1 MIAEKVQDDETADKK
16 AAGLVKSLLAE
27 VNGALKREKDWRK
40 SAHEAVKIYEAGKA
54 EENSYN
60 ILYSNTDTL
69 LPALYNSLPRPSVD
83 RRFKDT
89 DPMGL
94 IASKITERTLE
105 YLLDT
110 DLGNQETFDDGMAD
124 SVLAALVPGRA
135 QVWVKYD
142 ATLVDKPLS
151 MPQEAIEEG
160 EPGEALEHET
170 KTYEAVEGETVCT
183 EFVPWD
189 RFLHGYGKRWAD
201 VPWVGRMHVMTK
213 EEVEDNFGQE
223 IAAKVE
229 FTTSVVDEED
239 NGQGDDAKERATS
252 EAKFATI
259 YEIWHKRSKKVF
271 FISSAFP
278 DAPLKVVDDPLKLS
292 GFFPCPKPLMF
303 VKKVS
308 TLTPSTLY
316 STYAAQAKE
325 LDRVSTRINKIV
337 VALKVRGMY
346 DATVEGLDKVLQA
359 DDNQLIPAENVAA
372 MQQGQTIEK
381 ALWLVPIDKLINVL
395 QQLYA
400 QRQQV
405 KQVIFEIT
413 GIADIMR
420 GSSQASETLGAQ
432 QIKNQ
437 WGTLRLKRSQREVQR
452 FARDILRLMA
462 EVAVTKLSPE
472 TLKKMTGLPIPLAAE
487 KEQAKQVMQQIQAQ
501 PQPPQMPGQP
511 PAPPPQIPPEI
522 QTAASLPS
530 WEEILA
536 LLQDDI
542 QRSYRIDIE
551 TNSTVDL
558 DATEDKQDISELLN
572 ALAQFFNGVGPMV
585 QSGSLPFDAA
595 KAMLLGVVRRFR
607 FGRDVEEVLSQ
618 MQAPPPPKPEGDGK
632 SEAAVAAENAKAQ
645 TEQVKAQAAQSQ
657 AQNDMRLGQMEMQFK
672 EREHAMRMEELAR
685 KEQLSITTHKM
696 ALEKAMLAPVGP
708 KPSGSTRK

>member
-1 MIAEKVQDDETADKK
+1 MIIEKTQDTESVDKK
-16 AAGLVKSLLAE
+16 AAALVKNLLAE

-40 SAHEAVKIYEAGKA
+40 KAHEAVQIYEAGKA
-54 EENSYN
+54 DENAYN

-69 LPALYNSLPRPSVD
+69 LPALYNSIPRPQVE
-83 RRFKDT
+83 RRYKDD

-94 IASKITERTLE
+94 LASKVVERSLE

-110 DLGNQETFDDGMAD
+110 DLGDQETFDDAMSD

-142 ATLVDKPLS
+142 ATLVDKPLTIDQ
-151 MPQEAIEEG
+151 PAEPDEG
-160 EPGEALEHET
+160 EPNEALEHET
-170 KTYEAVEGETVCT
+170 PTYEAVEGESVCV
-183 EFVPWD
+183 EYVPWD
-189 RFLHGYGKRWAD
+189 RFIHGYGKRWRD
-201 VPWVGRMHVMTK
+201 VPWVGRVHIMTK
-213 EEVEDNFGQE
+213 EEVEDNFGVE
-223 IAAKVE
+223 VAAKVE
-229 FTTSVVDEED
+229 YTAPSSTDDETQTGGGEE
-239 NGQGDDAKERATS
+239 AKERATS
-252 EAKFATI
+252 ESKYATI

-271 FISSAFP
+271 FISSGYM
-278 DAPLKVVDDPLKLS
+278 DAPLKVVEDPLKLS
-292 GFFPCPKPLMF
+292 GFFPCPRPLSF

-308 TLTPSTLY
+308 TLTPTTLY
-316 STYAAQAKE
+316 QTYAAQAKE

-337 VALKVRGMY
+337 LALKVRGMY
-346 DATVEGLDKVLQA
+346 DSTVVGLDKVLEA
-359 DDNQLIPAENVAA
+359 DDNTLVPAENVAS

-452 FARDILRLMA
+452 FARDTLRLMA
-462 EVAVTKLSPE
+462 ELAVTKLSPE
-472 TLKKMTGLPIPLAAE
+472 TLKKMTGLPIPLAVE
-487 KEQAKQVMQQIQAQ
+487 KEQAQQVLQQIQAQ
-501 PQPPQMPGQP
+501 PQPAPMPGQQ
-511 PAPPPQIPPEI
+511 PAPPPQIPQEV
-522 QTAASLPS
+522 QMAAALPS
-530 WEEILA
+530 WDEVLA

-572 ALAQFFNGVGPMV
+572 AIAQFFNGVGPMV

-607 FGRDVEEVLSQ
+607 FGRDVEETLSQ
-618 MQAPPPPKPEGDGK
+618 MKAPTPPQPEGDGK

-645 TEQVKAQAAQSQ
+645 TEQVKAQNEMQLS
-657 AQNDMRLGQMEMQFK
+657 QMEMQLK
-672 EREHAMRMEELAR
+672 TREHQMKMEELELKHQIAM
-685 KEQLSITTHKM
+685 SNHKM
-696 ALEKAMLAPVGP
+696 ALEKAALAPVGP
-708 KPSGSTRK
+708 KPTGSTNE